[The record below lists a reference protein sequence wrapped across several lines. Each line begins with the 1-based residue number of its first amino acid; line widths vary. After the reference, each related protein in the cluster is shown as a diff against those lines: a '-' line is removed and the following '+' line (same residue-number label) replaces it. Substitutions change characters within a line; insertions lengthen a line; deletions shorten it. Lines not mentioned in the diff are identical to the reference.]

1 MIERHPAGMSG
12 EGSPGGPLI
21 GIGEV
26 LTRLEGEFPEIT
38 VSKLRYLESQ
48 GLVSPER
55 TPSGYRR
62 FSADDLKML
71 VWILRQQS
79 QNFLPLKVIREL
91 LEDAGGELSEI
102 HSEVHPFREQGVAP
116 TADSVSVTLE
126 ELARAAGV
134 SVSVV
139 RQLEAMGLVEGSE
152 TGSTMV
158 YDGDALLVARLAGT
172 CIENGLDIR
181 HLRMHLVA
189 AQREA
194 GVLEQILLPR
204 LRSDDPVA
212 VRAVRTKFEVL
223 VEAGGQI
230 RDVMRRR
237 SMGRLG
243 RLSH

>member
-79 QNFLPLKVIREL
+79 QNF
-91 LEDAGGELSEI
+91 
-102 HSEVHPFREQGVAP
+102 
-116 TADSVSVTLE
+116 
-126 ELARAAGV
+126 
-134 SVSVV
+134 
-139 RQLEAMGLVEGSE
+139 
-152 TGSTMV
+152 
-158 YDGDALLVARLAGT
+158 
-172 CIENGLDIR
+172 
-181 HLRMHLVA
+181 
-189 AQREA
+189 
-194 GVLEQILLPR
+194 
-204 LRSDDPVA
+204 
-212 VRAVRTKFEVL
+212 
-223 VEAGGQI
+223 
-230 RDVMRRR
+230 
-237 SMGRLG
+237 
-243 RLSH
+243 